1 MIILIDEKKLKEKL
15 KEYGT
20 TMSIL
25 SEKVGISRYSLYNK
39 IKNKT
44 EFKAS
49 EIARISNFLKLTNE
63 DVNSI
68 FFN

>member
-20 TMSIL
+20 TMGIL
-25 SEKVGISRYSLYNK
+25 SEKIGISRHSLYNK
-39 IKNKT
+39 VKNKT

-49 EIARISNFLKLTNE
+49 EISNISQFLKLTDE